1 MVVVLIMVV
10 YVFVSVAEVYFVKSN
25 LKHAVFNIGG
35 GPNNTTSLLELLDLL
50 QKETRTRMKI
60 SFSDWR
66 PSDQKVYISS
76 IAKVKDGLNWQPK
89 VSVSD
94 GVKRLIKWA
103 KENKSLF

>member
-1 MVVVLIMVV
+1 
-10 YVFVSVAEVYFVKSN
+10 
-25 LKHAVFNIGG
+25 
-35 GPNNTTSLLELLDLL
+35 
-50 QKETRTRMKI
+50 MKI